1 MLATVVVLSAVVGAV
16 GPVFAQTTDTG
27 PVKYEYTGS
36 PETLI
41 IDVSKLDDGTDFSV
55 EVTTPEGPGSPT
67 VLARQDWN
75 TANVGQ
81 DQLLVFN
88 SGVYSTLNVTV
99 SGYSGGEPLFD
110 TQSSGFN
117 LRRSTV
123 GHFGGDQDVTC
134 DMMDKIS
141 QTTSGVDNLD
151 CTAQPGTTSVDLSKV
166 NAEDKEQNLY
176 EAGQNVKASSDNTHN
191 QINNTLADAKTAALL
206 AGKNAYIRALNNGS
220 SQSAAESQAKQAVA
234 DWYSVRQANYLA
246 QWDIT
251 AQHVLDTQAEIE
263 SDGDV
268 SDSYQYVDTQGGE
281 GDVTGDSKQIPL
293 TLANGSTVSVT
304 AIEVYYSGGGT
315 ADDNRMFHPGNGSYT
330 GTLSGNSFDYDE
342 VAIRGPTDSFS
353 DVAVIEW
360 RKYHY
365 GWNELNTQH
374 DAATSEIETLVAGT
388 YDAYQSGEI
397 NNSDLVD
404 PYVLASE
411 RSAGGD
417 FQTWSAAQLTLL
429 GQNTPDNMDSAGEF
443 EITTSGQTYE
453 GILTSPSNPSSGSF
467 EANTTYDAST
477 LSGSQ
482 MVITED
488 QIVEIEGSFTL
499 GNITTSGGEKTQNA
513 TIQKIQYQ
521 TTNVTELK
529 QQYEDLAYRRA
540 QLEAR
545 EQALKN
551 SGGGGFLGGESV
563 NTTAAIVVVA
573 LVLALG
579 IINN

>member
-1 MLATVVVLSAVVGAV
+1 M
-16 GPVFAQTTDTG
+16 
-27 PVKYEYTGS
+27 
-36 PETLI
+36 
-41 IDVSKLDDGTDFSV
+41 
-55 EVTTPEGPGSPT
+55 
-67 VLARQDWN
+67 
-75 TANVGQ
+75 
-81 DQLLVFN
+81 
-88 SGVYSTLNVTV
+88 
-99 SGYSGGEPLFD
+99 
-110 TQSSGFN
+110 
-117 LRRSTV
+117 
-123 GHFGGDQDVTC
+123 
-134 DMMDKIS
+134 
-141 QTTSGVDNLD
+141 
-151 CTAQPGTTSVDLSKV
+151 
-166 NAEDKEQNLY
+166 
-176 EAGQNVKASSDNTHN
+176 
-191 QINNTLADAKTAALL
+191 
-206 AGKNAYIRALNNGS
+206 
-220 SQSAAESQAKQAVA
+220 
-234 DWYSVRQANYLA
+234 
-246 QWDIT
+246 
-251 AQHVLDTQAEIE
+251 
-263 SDGDV
+263 
-268 SDSYQYVDTQGGE
+268 
-281 GDVTGDSKQIPL
+281 
-293 TLANGSTVSVT
+293 
-304 AIEVYYSGGGT
+304 
-315 ADDNRMFHPGNGSYT
+315 
-330 GTLSGNSFDYDE
+330 
-342 VAIRGPTDSFS
+342 
-353 DVAVIEW
+353 
-360 RKYHY
+360 
-365 GWNELNTQH
+365 
-374 DAATSEIETLVAGT
+374 ETLVAGT